1 MAASQQGMTAGDPAE
16 IIDSGPM
23 SGYQW
28 SIVATMV
35 ALNALDG
42 FDVMSISFA
51 SPGISAAWGIDR
63 GVLGLVLS
71 MELVGMA
78 LGSLTLG
85 RLADTAGRRN
95 TILLCLAL
103 MTVGMLGAASA
114 GGVISL
120 SAWRVLTG
128 LGIGGMLAAI
138 NAAAAEAANARYRPL
153 AVVVMAGGYPVG
165 TVLGGLVATQLLQH
179 YEWQSVFL
187 FGAAWSALM
196 MAVTWWRVPE
206 SIAFL
211 ASRQPEGALE
221 RINRTL
227 RTMGHA
233 TVSSLV
239 ARTSQPGRVPLS
251 RLFAPEWIKVTAA
264 MTLAYLGHIMTFYF
278 VMKWIPKIVADLGY
292 PPAEAAGVLVWASI
306 GGASGSLVLG
316 LLTLR
321 LPVRSLTIAAMLVSC
336 VLVVIFGM
344 GQPDLARLSMVAAAA
359 GFVTNAGVVGLY
371 ALVATGFPVALR
383 ASATG
388 FVIGVGRGGSA
399 LAPALAGLLFALGYG
414 LPVVALLMS
423 LGSVLAAAALLIG
436 NRRSREP

>member
-196 MAVTWWRVPE
+196 IAVTWWRVPE

-306 GGASGSLVLG
+306 GGAIGSLVLG

-423 LGSVLAAAALLIG
+423 LGSMLAAAALLIG

>member
-1 MAASQQGMTAGDPAE
+1 MAASQQGMTPGDPAA

-114 GGVISL
+114 GGVIAL

-153 AVVVMAGGYPVG
+153 AVVIMAGGYPVG
-165 TVLGGLVATQLLQH
+165 TVLGGLAATRLLQH
-179 YEWQSVFL
+179 FEWQSVFL

-196 MAVTWWRVPE
+196 IAVTWWRVPE
-206 SIAFL
+206 SIAYL
-211 ASRQPEGALE
+211 ASRQPQGALE

-227 RTMGHA
+227 QTMGHR
-233 TVSSLV
+233 TVDSLP
-239 ARTSQPGRVPLS
+239 AGGAQKGRVPLS

-344 GQPDLARLSMVAAAA
+344 GQGDLARLSMVAAAA

-414 LPVVALLMS
+414 LPLVALLMS
-423 LGSVLAAAALLIG
+423 LGSVLAACALLIG
-436 NRRSREP
+436 RKRAA

>member
-1 MAASQQGMTAGDPAE
+1 MTAGDPAE

-42 FDVMSISFA
+42 FDVMAISFA

-196 MAVTWWRVPE
+196 IAVTWWRVPE

-423 LGSVLAAAALLIG
+423 LGSVLAAVALLIG
-436 NRRSREP
+436 NRRSREL